1 MGSTATTPG
10 QGVKGDEYTESEDFV
25 EEKPEAMEEMKAEDP
40 KEKKSAHVKLEAIE
54 DEQCA
59 ICREGMREEQGLFT
73 LMSCGHAY
81 HTPCFLKNVTAEMS
95 EGKTLKCCLCK
106 TPVCAEDK
114 ENLEQLLIDAT
125 IQASSLTSLHQ
136 VSNVPVPVDVPS
148 AFDIHAYLAW
158 NPRSQ
163 TPVEEVKGPLKISV
177 KPITTKAKRSSSTQ
191 NPKKHH
197 AASSQF
203 VQQPIQ
209 N

>member
-1 MGSTATTPG
+1 
-10 QGVKGDEYTESEDFV
+10 
-25 EEKPEAMEEMKAEDP
+25 MKAEEPNVP
-40 KEKKSAHVKLEAIE
+40 KGLFRDEEEKKSTHVKLEAEE

-81 HTPCFLKNVTAEMS
+81 HTPCFLKNVTVEMS
-95 EGKTLKCCLCK
+95 EGKALRCCLCK
-106 TPVCAEDK
+106 APVCAEDK
-114 ENLEQLLIDAT
+114 EILEQLMIDAT
-125 IQASSLTSLHQ
+125 IQASSLHQ
-136 VSNVPVPVDVPS
+136 VSHVPAPVDGTS
-148 AFDIHAYLAW
+148 AFDIDAYLAR
-158 NPRSQ
+158 NPRAQ
-163 TPVEEVKGPLKISV
+163 TPMEEVLGPVNISK
-177 KPITTKAKRSSSTQ
+177 KPITTKAKRSNSTK